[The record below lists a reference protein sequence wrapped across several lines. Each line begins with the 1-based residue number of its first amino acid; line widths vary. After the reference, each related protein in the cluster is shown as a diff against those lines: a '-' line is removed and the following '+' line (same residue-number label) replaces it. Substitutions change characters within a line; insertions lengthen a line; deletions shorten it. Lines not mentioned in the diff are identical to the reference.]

1 MFERLVLRYTT
12 SQDYWDVVLHIFGVS
27 FVFTLLSVLL
37 VQHVVIFR
45 IGGEN
50 LSGMMVVLFTSLA
63 VAYPFVRY
71 LLRAEEKEVTERWSE
86 ERLLHRHLDEL
97 VLYLSFF
104 FGAMTAFAVSSFFVP
119 PSFYSIQCSI
129 LGSLNLP
136 IGQNCT
142 ILTESSRFLTGSFLG
157 GSVTGN
163 AAASGSQLMLTI
175 IRNNLFV
182 TVITFIITFF
192 LTSGIIFV
200 LAWNASVLG
209 VWIGSISARPAHIA
223 LFTLPYLPHAIL
235 EIGGYVLAG
244 VAGALLS
251 YQIEALIMHEEGA
264 GAVNRTVLMDV
275 LILLG
280 LAFLAIVAGG
290 YVEVFGAV

>member
-1 MFERLVLRYTT
+1 MFERLILRYTT
-12 SQDYWDVVLHIFGVS
+12 SRSYLDIVLHIFGIS
-27 FVFTLLSVLL
+27 FLFTLLSVFL

-45 IGGEN
+45 IGGDN

-71 LLRAEEKEVTERWSE
+71 LLQGEEKEVSERWNE
-86 ERLLHRHLDEL
+86 ERLLHRHLHEL

-104 FGAMTAFAVSSFFVP
+104 FGTMTAFAISSFFVS

-136 IGQNCT
+136 IGQNCR
-142 ILTESSRFLTGSFLG
+142 ILTDGTQFLTGSFLSG
-157 GSVTGN
+157 GVTGN
-163 AAASGSQLMLTI
+163 AAAAGDLMLAI

-182 TVITFIITFF
+182 MGVTFVITFF
-192 LTSGIIFV
+192 LTSGIIFI

-209 VWIGSISARPAHIA
+209 VWIGSISSSPAHIA
-223 LFTLPYLPHAIL
+223 LFTLPYLLHAIL

-251 YQIEALIMHEEGA
+251 YQIEALITHDEGA
-264 GAVNRTVLMDV
+264 EAVNQTVLMDV
-275 LILLG
+275 IILLVLG
-280 LAFLAIVAGG
+280 VLAILAGG
-290 YVEVFGAV
+290 YVEVFGGV

>member
-1 MFERLVLRYTT
+1 MFERLILRYTT
-12 SQDYWDVVLHIFGVS
+12 SHSYLDIVLHIFGIS
-27 FVFTLLSVLL
+27 FLFTLLSVFL

-45 IGGEN
+45 IGGDN
-50 LSGMMVVLFTSLA
+50 LSGMMAVLFTSLA

-71 LLRAEEKEVTERWSE
+71 LLQGEEREVSERWGE
-86 ERLLHRHLDEL
+86 ERLLHRHLHEL

-104 FGAMTAFAVSSFFVP
+104 FGAMTAFALSSFFVS

-136 IGQNCT
+136 IGQNCR
-142 ILTESSRFLTGSFLG
+142 ILTEGTQFLTGSFLG
-157 GSVTGN
+157 GGVTGN
-163 AAASGSQLMLTI
+163 AAAGDLMLTI

-182 TVITFIITFF
+182 MGITFIITFF
-192 LTSGIIFV
+192 ITSGIIFV

-209 VWIGSISARPAHIA
+209 VWIGSISSSPAHVA
-223 LFTLPYLPHAIL
+223 LFTLPYLLHAIL

-251 YQIEALIMHEEGA
+251 YQIEALIMHEDGA
-264 GAVNRTVLMDV
+264 EAVNRTVLMDV
-275 LILLG
+275 LILLV
-280 LAFLAIVAGG
+280 LAILAILAGG
-290 YVEVFGAV
+290 YVEVFGSV